1 MPKNYSDPKLKM
13 KTWQIVALAAGG
25 LAVDYFLFRDKDEKK
40 GGMSIAKKKG
50 SGWS

>member
-1 MPKNYSDPKLKM
+1 M

-25 LAVDYFLFRDKDEKK
+25 LAVAYYLFKEDKDDK

>member
-1 MPKNYSDPKLKM
+1 M

-25 LAVDYFLFRDKDEKK
+25 LAVAYFLFKEDKPDK
-40 GGMSIAKKKG
+40 GAMSVSKPSTG

>member
-1 MPKNYSDPKLKM
+1 M

-25 LAVDYFLFRDKDEKK
+25 LAVAYFLFKEDKEDPKT
-40 GGMSIAKKKG
+40 GMHSVAKPKTG

>member
-1 MPKNYSDPKLKM
+1 M

-25 LAVDYFLFRDKDEKK
+25 LAVAYFLFKEDKEDPKT
-40 GGMSIAKKKG
+40 GMSMSVAKPKTG